1 MASFHTQGCCCHH
14 AQLIRTTKA
23 GGKSVGN
30 RRGMR
35 EGREGGEG
43 GEGGEGDEG
52 GREGRGGR
60 AGRDRRAGLR
70 STTFWQPIIGRFP
83 TILLVVVLG
92 LNQDHK
98 PLLIAAQIQRMRCQ
112 CHGCQH
118 CWRIGSVV
126 CGFPSPSIIPK
137 FVCSH
142 RRLTTSL

>member
-1 MASFHTQGCCCHH
+1 VCFSCQSCSLVRIYLYCRYGFLPYSRLLLPSCPIDQDNQGRWK
-14 AQLIRTTKA
+14 IR
-23 GGKSVGN
+23 
-30 RRGMR
+30 R
-35 EGREGGEG
+35 EPTRNAGREGG
-43 GEGGEGDEG
+43 
-52 GREGRGGR
+52 RG
-60 AGRDRRAGLR
+60 GRDRRAGLR